1 MAALLKPRTAEQNG
15 PLWGARAR
23 DWADLMETLFRPVY
37 AVAFDLAGIDG
48 STRLVDVGC
57 GSGLAIQLARQR
69 GATVSGLDA
78 SAELLAI
85 ARERCPDVR
94 LELGDLESLPF
105 EDGSADV
112 VSGFNSFQYA
122 GNPASA
128 LGEARRVARPGG
140 QVLITTWGPPDAMEA
155 ASLVLAL
162 KPLLPPPPPGAPG
175 PFALSEESV
184 LRAFAADSALR
195 PQEIRD
201 VTCHWTFVSEAL
213 AVRGLKSSGVGVRAV
228 ATSGEPAVDQA
239 HRAALAPF
247 RAADG
252 SYGLTAIFRILRCAV

>member
-1 MAALLKPRTAEQNG
+1 MAAALKPRTAEQNG
-15 PLWGARAR
+15 PLWGARSR
-23 DWADLMETLFRPVY
+23 DWADLMETLFTPVY
-37 AVAFDLAGIDG
+37 AEAFDLAGVDA

-78 SAELLAI
+78 SQELLGI
-85 ARERCPDVR
+85 ARERCPDAR

-105 EDGSADV
+105 DDGSADV

-128 LGEARRVARPGG
+128 LREARRVARRGG
-140 QVLITTWGPPDAMEA
+140 QVLITTWGPPDAMQA

-175 PFALSEESV
+175 PFALSDESV
-184 LRAFAADSALR
+184 LRAFASDSGLR

-201 VTCHWTFVSEAL
+201 VMCHWNFASEAL
-213 AVRGLKSSGVGVRAV
+213 AVRGLKSSGVSARAI
-228 ATSGEPAVDQA
+228 AASGESAVDQA
-239 HRAALAPF
+239 HRAALTPF

-252 SYGLTAIFRILRCAV
+252 SYRVTAVFRILRCAV